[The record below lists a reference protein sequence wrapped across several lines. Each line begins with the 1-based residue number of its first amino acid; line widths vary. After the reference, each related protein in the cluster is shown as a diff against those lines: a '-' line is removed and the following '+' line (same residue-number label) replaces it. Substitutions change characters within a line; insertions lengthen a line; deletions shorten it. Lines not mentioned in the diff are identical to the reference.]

1 MTQDDIVQR
10 LWKLCE
16 VLLDDGIHCSD
27 GVTELVSLLF
37 VKMEYERVQ
46 NHTSFEHK
54 LPDGCCLE
62 PVLSLA

>member
-16 VLLDDGIHCSD
+16 VLRDDGI
-27 GVTELVSLLF
+27 TELVSLLF